1 MKFWRSLARLAGFA
15 WPLYVTSGLLASV
28 MFYLVP
34 LLPGLVVKRIFD
46 RLAVS
51 AAGGSAAVPAA
62 GGVETNGLLWL
73 AAAIAGIGVMRFT
86 SLLGASAAEQSLRQV
101 VATLLRANVFE
112 HILGRPGAR
121 PLPSSTGEAISR
133 LRGDVEAI
141 PAFLSW
147 TLDPIG
153 QSFAIG
159 TALVVLW
166 RVDPRL
172 TLAVFGPLLATV
184 MLVNVLGGRIRRL
197 RLASRQSEGNVTG
210 LIGEI
215 VGGVLAVKV
224 AGAEARVIAH
234 FRALNAERRRAVL
247 RDTAL
252 SRGIEAL
259 TYNISSLGVGLL
271 LVLVALRL
279 RAQPGTFAVGDF
291 ALFVSY
297 LEWVT
302 VITSMFGQYLT
313 NFRQTDVSLKRL
325 ADLVDDPAP
334 DRVLTRHRPV
344 HLWRPLPELV
354 EAPRTD
360 DDDLATLTARGLSF
374 VWPDGARAIDGV
386 DLTIRGGTV
395 TVITGPIGAGKT
407 TLLRV
412 LLGLLP
418 AESGAIHWN
427 GRPVDDPAAWFVP
440 PRAAYTP
447 QTPRLFS
454 DTLRDNLLLGLARDD
469 AALAEALARAV
480 FDADVEAMPDGLD
493 TRIGPR
499 GTRLSGGQAQRAAAA
514 RMHLRTP
521 SLLVFDDLSSALDV
535 ETEARL
541 WDRLFAIPRR
551 TVLAV
556 AHRRGALGRA
566 DQVVV
571 VDGGRVVAVGTVA
584 ELLAESEVF
593 RRLWVTSLS
602 PAPTTPRTR

>member
-1 MKFWRSLARLAGFA
+1 MTFWRSMARLARYA
-15 WPLYVTSGLLASV
+15 WPLYAASGLLASV

-46 RLAVS
+46 GL
-51 AAGGSAAVPAA
+51 AAGGASAAAA
-62 GGVETNGLLWL
+62 GAPDRTALLWL
-73 AAAIAGIGVMRFT
+73 AAAIAGIGAMRFA
-86 SLLGASAAEQSLRQV
+86 SLLGAAAAEQALHQV
-101 VATLLRANVFE
+101 IRTLLRANLFE

-121 PLPSSTGEAISR
+121 PLPGSTGEAISR
-133 LRGDVEAI
+133 LRGDVEAV
-141 PAFLSW
+141 PHFLSW
-147 TLDPIG
+147 SIDPIG
-153 QSFAIG
+153 QSFAIL
-159 TALVVLW
+159 TALAVLW

-172 TLAVFGPLLATV
+172 TLAVFGPIIATV

-224 AGAEARVIAH
+224 AGAEERVIAH
-234 FRALNAERRRAVL
+234 FRDLNAARRRAVL

-252 SRGIEAL
+252 GRGIEAL

-279 RAQPGTFAVGDF
+279 RAEPGTFGVGDF

-297 LEWVT
+297 LQWVT
-302 VITSMFGQYLT
+302 TITSMFGQYLT
-313 NFRQTDVSLKRL
+313 NFRQTDVSLQRL
-325 ADLVDDPAP
+325 TELVDDPAP
-334 DRVLTRHRPV
+334 ERVLTRHRPV
-344 HLWRPLPELV
+344 HLWRPLPDVAEPPRAADDEL
-354 EAPRTD
+354 A
-360 DDDLATLTARGLSF
+360 ALTARGLSF
-374 VWPDGARAIDGV
+374 AWPDGARALDNV
-386 DLTIRGGTV
+386 DLTIEGGTV
-395 TVITGPIGAGKT
+395 TVITGPVGAGKT

-418 AESGAIHWN
+418 AETGAIAWN
-427 GRPVDDPAAWFVP
+427 GRPIDDPAAWFVP

-469 AALAEALARAV
+469 DAIAEALRRAV
-480 FDADVEAMPDGLD
+480 FDADVAEMPDGLF

-514 RMHLRTP
+514 RMLVRTP

-541 WDRLFAIPRR
+541 WDRLFAIPGR

-556 AHRRGALGRA
+556 SHRREALRRA
-566 DQVVV
+566 DNVVV
-571 VDGGRVVAVGTVA
+571 MEGGRLVAQGTVDH
-584 ELLAESEVF
+584 LLERSDLF
-593 RRLWVTSLS
+593 RRLWSREADAS
-602 PAPTTPRTR
+602 SD